1 MIVENCGI
9 NEGFQTNN
17 FADLKSYGD
26 SIYKNNQSLTDDAVL
41 YEGKKWIFK
50 CIKTG
55 I

>member
-17 FADLKSYGD
+17 FADLKSYEG
-26 SIYKNNQSLTDDAVL
+26 SIYKNSLTDDAVL